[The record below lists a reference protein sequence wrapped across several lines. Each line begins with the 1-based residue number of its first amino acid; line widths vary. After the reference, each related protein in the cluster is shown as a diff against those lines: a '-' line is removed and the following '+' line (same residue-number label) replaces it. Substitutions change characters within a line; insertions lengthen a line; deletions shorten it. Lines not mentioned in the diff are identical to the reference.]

1 MAFPTDK
8 QGLPPMMVRYLEYKE
23 RYPDAILFFQVGDFY
38 ELFYD
43 DAVAVSKA
51 LNLTLTSR
59 DKNSPNPTP
68 MCGVPVAVLDGYVDR
83 LLPLGFS
90 VAVVSQTGSGA
101 GVDRALERF
110 VTPGM
115 RLFNSVSSDA
125 SESLIA
131 AVGVDADGKGAA
143 IAWTDPQTGT
153 VRVREALD
161 IVSVARELSNLMV
174 REVVLPRTAAGE
186 KADRRTGWVRAIEA
200 AVRSSAL
207 RFRGESAGQSEL
219 EKGLGTEASA
229 EMHAMGV
236 SAKRALRMLFS
247 YIDEISLG
255 NPVPIRELSLYRA
268 AGSVVID
275 AATRRNL
282 ELVQNT
288 KDGSSTGT
296 LFGFLNSTVTP
307 GGARLLRSWVV
318 SPLLDIAAIRARQ
331 EAVREIAPQSRGIA
345 RLLEGLS
352 DLERLAAR
360 VQLSVASP
368 KDLAAIRETFERL
381 PELQRALEDASGDLV
396 AQAAAAVAEPKEL
409 SALLARA
416 LVDSPPHVLNEGGV
430 IRDGFDAA
438 LDEIR
443 GIRATA
449 DTWRAEFE
457 TQEKQSSG
465 ISSLKVK
472 SNSVIGFFIEVPS
485 SQAAKVPA
493 HYTRRQSTANAE
505 RYTTPELKKHEDAVI
520 TAVDRQVRRE
530 QELFLSLRA
539 EVARSVD
546 TLRTIASGLALLD
559 VLASLASVA
568 EDNAWVEPEVVEE
581 PVLEIVRGR
590 HPIIASLLEGAFIPN
605 SSEFVKGGTSCF
617 VVTGP
622 NMGGKSTYLRQTA
635 LIALLAQM
643 GSRVPAERARVGLVD
658 RVFARLG
665 AADDLHEGEST
676 FMVEMREASHIIA
689 HATPRSL
696 VLIDELGRGTATS
709 DGLSL
714 AQAILERLAFG
725 IGCRTLFATHYH
737 ELTALEAEPTGPVAN
752 LSVGSIEQDGQ
763 VIFTHEIQ
771 RGPAPRSYGLE
782 VAKLSGLPSDVI
794 QRAYEVLSTL
804 SGSGQKVTVVRK
816 QPQQHDLFAPRPP
829 EGDPVALRLRERIEK
844 LDVDDL
850 SARQALDVL
859 YELKAM
865 GAKKSPA
872 LVRG

>member
-1 MAFPTDK
+1 MAFPTSK
-8 QGLPPMMVRYLEYKE
+8 HGLPPMMVRYLEYKE
-23 RYPDAILFFQVGDFY
+23 QYPDAILFFQVGDFY

-115 RLFNSVSSDA
+115 RLFNSVSTDS

-143 IAWTDPQTGT
+143 IAWTDPQTGV

-161 IVSVARELSNLMV
+161 ITSVARELYSLAV

-186 KADRRTGWVRAIEA
+186 KADRRSGWVRAIET
-200 AVRSSAL
+200 AVQSHAI
-207 RFRGESAGQSEL
+207 RFRADPSAIPEL
-219 EKGLGTEASA
+219 EKSLGSQASA

-236 SAKRALRMLFS
+236 SAKRAVRMLFG
-247 YIDEISLG
+247 YLDEISLG
-255 NPVPIRELSLYRA
+255 NPVPVRELSLHRA
-268 AGSVVID
+268 AGTVVID

-288 KDGSSTGT
+288 KDGSSSGT
-296 LFGFLNSTVTP
+296 LFGFLNRTVTP
-307 GGARLLRSWVV
+307 GGARLLRGWVV
-318 SPLLDIAAIRARQ
+318 SPLLEIPAIRARQ
-331 EAVREIAPQSRGIA
+331 EALRELAPQARAIA
-345 RLLEGLS
+345 RLLEGVS

-368 KDLAAIRETFERL
+368 KDLAAIRDALERL
-381 PELQRALEDASGDLV
+381 PELNRAIASASGELLSE
-396 AQAAAAVAEPKEL
+396 AAAAVAEPKDL
-409 SALLARA
+409 SSLLARA
-416 LVDSPPHVLNEGGV
+416 LVDSPPHVLHDGGV

-443 GIRATA
+443 GVRATA
-449 DTWRAEFE
+449 DSWRAAFE
-457 TQEKQSSG
+457 SQERLSTG

-472 SNSVIGFFIEVPS
+472 SNGVIGFFIELPS
-485 SQAAKVPA
+485 SQASKVPP

-505 RYTTPELKKHEDAVI
+505 RYTTPELKKHEDAVV

-530 QELFLSLRA
+530 QELFAALRA
-539 EVARSVD
+539 EVARSVE
-546 TLRTIASGLALLD
+546 TLRKIAGGIALLD

-568 EDNAWVEPEVVEE
+568 EDSNWVEPQVVEE
-581 PVLEIVRGR
+581 PILEIVAGR
-590 HPIIASLLEGAFIPN
+590 HPIVSALLEGAFIPN
-605 SSEFVKGGTSCF
+605 SAQFSRDGASCLII
-617 VVTGP
+617 TGP

-643 GSRVPAERARVGLVD
+643 GCCVPAQRATVGLVD

-725 IGCRTLFATHYH
+725 IRCRTLFATHYH
-737 ELTALEAEPTGPVAN
+737 ELTSLESEGSPIAN
-752 LSVGSIEQDGQ
+752 LSVGSVEEDGQ

-782 VAKLSGLPSDVI
+782 VAKLSGLPLEVI
-794 QRAYEVLSTL
+794 QRAFEILGTL
-804 SGSGQKVTVVRK
+804 PSPAGKPLTVRK
-816 QPQQHDLFAPRPP
+816 QPQQHDLFAAAAPQP
-829 EGDPVALRLRERIEK
+829 DPVGARLRDCIDR
-844 LDVDDL
+844 LNVDDL

-859 YELKAM
+859 YELKAL
-865 GAKKSPA
+865 GAKKSAA
-872 LVRG
+872 LTRD